1 MPSDR
6 TRVVLLVQGFEENP
20 MAIGRILGLQS
31 SESWFKGD
39 LVYERASV
47 RHKSNGWLLESGVS
61 KFEVCRVHLAALL
74 ETVEGSIDN
83 FRGSSHKC
91 VHDPVKSGQ
100 GDAFCRSTSVGFP
113 YAVSL
118 DSSMFPR
125 PRRNLPRQSCGDP
138 GSVCHASYSSSNR
151 NEPGIL
157 HVADFTALF
166 P

>member
-83 FRGSSHKC
+83 FRSLPSQA
-91 VHDPVKSGQ
+91 VVKVY
-100 GDAFCRSTSVGFP
+100 CRVYSTSGRPELSFDPAIVRGI
-113 YAVSL
+113 ANLGAQL
-118 DSSMFPR
+118 DLDIYPV
-125 PRRNLPRQSCGDP
+125 PPND
-138 GSVCHASYSSSNR
+138 
-151 NEPGIL
+151 
-157 HVADFTALF
+157 
-166 P
+166 